1 MPQRYNESYNEYM
14 ARVTTLEY
22 IEAQK
27 SEYMNILTANAP
39 HFTAPE
45 REEIG
50 TTISKIDNRFGDNH
64 DYLDMIISRAIFNGL
79 CRALRKT
86 YRQGH
91 KSTTKGAAQSQY
103 FHKGDEIIRV
113 SNHNI
118 WDNGHRRNWDYEFVI
133 TAQDLIPE
141 ILNEIKDI

>member
-1 MPQRYNESYNEYM
+1 MPQRYNENYNDYM
-14 ARVTTLEY
+14 VRVTAPEY

-27 SEYMNILTANAP
+27 NKYSHILEKNANY
-39 HFTAPE
+39 FTAPE
-45 REEIG
+45 REEIE

-64 DYLDMIISRAIFNGL
+64 DYLEMIIERAIFNGL
-79 CRALRKT
+79 CRALRKV

-91 KSTTKGAAQSQY
+91 KSVTKGAAQSQY

-133 TAQDLIPE
+133 TAHDLIPE